1 MKKFFK
7 FASLFTPLALF
18 VTALASVGFTS
29 ASSMALA
36 ESDAGAATT
45 SEAVSIPE
53 NETLLDSNELHISI
67 TSSSTTEKSHSI
79 GARFSSSIQ
88 TFQNRTQEKNLY
100 FSIEDET
107 YDSDTGLSS
116 PVYDDDG
123 TTLIGPV
130 YNASCYAMFNTSK
143 NFSDVVIPSTITR
156 DKGFI
161 LDITSISTGCAPT
174 NAGTADRDKAY
185 TNVTSIIIPN
195 TITTVH
201 KDAFTEVPDEVTIKC
216 EATKRP
222 DGWDEEWTDAKN
234 IEWGY
239 TLSTSDAKRL
249 NQTGGSIK
257 SFASDSTYIIGSHYE
272 EEPYYQPLLAT
283 YSIVDE
289 SGATVSENNVI
300 EVPLTSTNTAY
311 DSVGGTNS
319 SMSVTFDIEKEKGQR
334 IDASSIVFHNIYLAT
349 RASFSD
355 GAERIAPDLTEA
367 FYGIPTISYSDEL
380 DITDLISFRTSM
392 VSTYVGY
399 LDINL
404 SVDKVLYDGD
414 ELVYEKLMPSVYSEN
429 KNNIASGTHYVRY
442 LFNSLNQTYYRI
454 TYKSGAELVTTS
466 VKISSPVDHLI
477 LTHDSGNYAGFS
489 VKMSDIADD
498 FSYESIVSV
507 ELIGLRIKLD
517 IYNSDTAKSVNK
529 SDFSRRFGVID
540 LYEADTGVSYTSVET
555 MVGMWI
561 GIYAA
566 LFIAGA
572 AAYYFYCK
580 NRFKN
585 DEFRRVDDKKF
596 VIAAAKNLVGFGLI
610 ALAVLYNVAR
620 WCIMN
625 TSVVA
630 FNPVDA
636 YLIVFTV
643 AGAIFLGF
651 FIKGLVNS
659 IKDGMKRRKD
669 AKLHLDQDVA
679 EDGTN

>member
-18 VTALASVGFTS
+18 VAALASVGFTS

-53 NETLLDSNELHISI
+53 NETLVDPSMLHISI
-67 TSSSTTEKSHSI
+67 TSSSTTDKSHSI
-79 GARFSSSIQ
+79 GARFSSLIQ
-88 TFQNRTQEKNLY
+88 TFQNQSREQNLY
-100 FSIEDET
+100 FSIEDES
-107 YDSDTGLSS
+107 YDEEAETS
-116 PVYDDDG
+116 PIYDDDG
-123 TTLIGPV
+123 KTLIGPV
-130 YNASCYAMFNTSK
+130 YNASCYAMYNTK
-143 NFSDVVIPSTITR
+143 TNFSNVVIPSTITR

-161 LDITSISTGCAPT
+161 LNITSIAGGCAPT
-174 NAGTADRDKAY
+174 NAGTANRDKAY
-185 TNVTSIIIPN
+185 TNVASIIIPS
-195 TITTVH
+195 TITTIY
-201 KDAFTEVPDEVTIKC
+201 KNAFTEVPDEVTIKC
-216 EATKRP
+216 EATERP

-239 TLSTSDAKRL
+239 TLSDSEVKRL
-249 NQTGGSIK
+249 NQNGGLPK
-257 SFASDSTYIIGSHYE
+257 AFASSNTYIIGSHYE

-283 YSIVDE
+283 YSIINDDG
-289 SGATVSENNVI
+289 SLVSADNVI
-300 EVPLTSTNTAY
+300 EIPLTSTNTPY
-311 DSVGGTNS
+311 DSVGGATTS
-319 SMSVTFDIEKEKGQR
+319 LGITFDIEKEKGQK
-334 IDASSIVFHNIYLAT
+334 IDVDSIVFHNIYLST
-349 RASFSD
+349 RATFSD
-355 GAERIAPDLTEA
+355 GSEKIAPDLTEV
-367 FYGIPTISYSDEL
+367 FYGVPTISYSDEL
-380 DITDLISFRTSM
+380 DITDLINFRTSM

-404 SVDKVLYDGD
+404 SVDKVLYNGAD
-414 ELVYEKLMPSVYSEN
+414 LVYEKLMPTIYAEN
-429 KNNIASGTHYVRY
+429 KENIANGTHYIRY
-442 LFNSLNQTYYRI
+442 LFNGLNQTYYRI
-454 TYKSGAELVTTS
+454 TYQSGSELVTTS

-477 LTHDSGNYAGFS
+477 ITNDSGNYAGFS
-489 VKMSDIADD
+489 LKMSDIADD
-498 FSYESIVSV
+498 FTYESIVSV
-507 ELIGLRIKLD
+507 ELIGLRVKLD
-517 IYNSDTAKSVNK
+517 IYNIDTAKSVNK

-540 LYEADTGVSYTSVET
+540 LYEKDAGVSYTSVET

-610 ALAVLYNVAR
+610 ALAILYNVAR